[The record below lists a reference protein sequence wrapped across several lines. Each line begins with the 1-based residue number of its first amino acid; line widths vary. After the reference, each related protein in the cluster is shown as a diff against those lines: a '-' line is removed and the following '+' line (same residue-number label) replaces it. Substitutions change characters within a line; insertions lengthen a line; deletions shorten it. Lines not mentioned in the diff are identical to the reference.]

1 MAKPTISVSRDMPA
15 SAERVF
21 ALVTDLPKM
30 GELSPENAGGEWLAG
45 ATGPA
50 VGAKFKG
57 TNGKGQK
64 TWTTEATVAEFR
76 PHEAFAFE
84 VNVGPV
90 KVARWSYAIEPK
102 GDGCTVTE
110 TWTERRPKLLQ
121 VLFGKT
127 VSGVADRASFNKASM
142 ETTLQRV
149 AEKLA

>member
-1 MAKPTISVSRDMPA
+1 
-15 SAERVF
+15 
-21 ALVTDLPKM
+21 M
-30 GELSPENAGGEWLAG
+30 GDLSPENDGGQWLGG

-57 TNGKGQK
+57 NNGKGAK
-64 TWTTEATVAEFR
+64 TWTTDATVVDFR

-90 KVARWSYAIEPK
+90 KVARWEYAVQPK

-110 TWTERRPKLLQ
+110 TWTERRPKLIQ
-121 VLFGKT
+121 ILFGKST
-127 VSGVADRASFNKASM
+127 SGVADRVAFNKTSM
-142 ETTLQRV
+142 ETTLQRL